1 MPTRSKIDTNSKI
14 TYLTKLFQMFK
25 KTNKHAIKIPKIIN
39 IHEKSHQDMT
49 QTVIQICC
57 VTFPLKLH
65 QMLFELFVT
74 LSLTR
79 KTRAQLNTFIVYGNS
94 VTVHEFP
101 NVPQWSM
108 HVVVPGF

>member
-1 MPTRSKIDTNSKI
+1 MPTISKIDTNSKI

-57 VTFPLKLH
+57 VTFPIKI
-65 QMLFELFVT
+65 T
-74 LSLTR
+74 PDASRAIRYPITYTKNTR
-79 KTRAQLNTFIVYGNS
+79 TAEYVYS
-94 VTVHEFP
+94 
-101 NVPQWSM
+101 
-108 HVVVPGF
+108 